1 MLGRRTRGSIV
12 TALILIG
19 VLGGTAVAVASSF
32 SAPILRSPHQGAHVA
47 AGVVTLTVE
56 DPGVPASVGPVYATI
71 SPKRTLDKNGYLKTA
86 RGCSGRC
93 DFVKLHHWKG
103 HPGMWIYKSTYNF
116 PGYWAVTPGRYYWQ
130 ANHVAE
136 LCQAKGCEVV
146 SKIHA
151 FFVG

>member
-1 MLGRRTRGSIV
+1 ML
-12 TALILIG
+12 
-19 VLGGTAVAVASSF
+19 
-32 SAPILRSPHQGAHVA
+32 
-47 AGVVTLTVE
+47 TLTVE

-136 LCQAKGCEVV
+136 KAGTVVGSARGHASDVVAKAPRNETTASVLDEFVPSV
-146 SKIHA
+146 S
-151 FFVG
+151 